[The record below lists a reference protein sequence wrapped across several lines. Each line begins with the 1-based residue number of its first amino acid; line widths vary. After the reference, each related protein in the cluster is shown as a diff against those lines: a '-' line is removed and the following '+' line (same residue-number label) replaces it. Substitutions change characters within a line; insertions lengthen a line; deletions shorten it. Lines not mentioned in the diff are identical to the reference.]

1 MKLHGNITMNG
12 KHYPKGSNI
21 PWQMIYP
28 FFMIHMLAF
37 GTSGFFLAYGSDADV
52 LFLYMHGGIAIF
64 VYVIFYF
71 AIFGVDEVKWMFTNA
86 GLGLI
91 GIYCEI
97 DWILSLFGKHA
108 DDFAWYV
115 HVIPF
120 LYYVL
125 YTFLL
130 RQAVIDI
137 TRSRHNEARMKIVN
151 SFYVVV
157 SLAIYILI
165 YLSQQ

>member
-1 MKLHGNITMNG
+1 MNG

-37 GTSGFFLAYGSDADV
+37 GASGFFLAYGSDADV
-52 LFLYMHGGIAIF
+52 SFLYMHGGIAIF
-64 VYVIFYF
+64 AYLVFYF
-71 AIFGVDEVKWMFTNA
+71 AIFGIDEVKWMFTNA
-86 GLGLI
+86 ALGLF
-91 GIYCEI
+91 GIYSEI
-97 DWILSLFGKHA
+97 DWILSLFDKHA
-108 DDFAWYV
+108 ADFSWFI

-137 TRSRHNEARMKIVN
+137 TRSRSNPERMRIVN
-151 SFYVVV
+151 YFYVGV
-157 SLAIYILI
+157 SLIIYTLI
-165 YLSQQ
+165 YLTQR